1 MLTPDETAGTVYP
14 TRRERR
20 EAERRAAE
28 AQQAPEAQEAPLDDS
43 VAQPAA
49 EPAQVAPAPRA
60 LHIPVEAPEAPR
72 AHLSLIPI

>member
-28 AQQAPEAQEAPLDDS
+28 AQQAPEAQEAPESPLGDP
-43 VAQPAA
+43 VAQSAA
-49 EPAQVAPAPRA
+49 
-60 LHIPVEAPEAPR
+60 
-72 AHLSLIPI
+72 

>member
-28 AQQAPEAQEAPLDDS
+28 APEAQESPLDDS

-49 EPAQVAPAPRA
+49 EPAQLA
-60 LHIPVEAPEAPR
+60 
-72 AHLSLIPI
+72 